1 MKFILLYILLLSGNE
16 LFANDTTSKVCYT
29 IDRSIHKWR
38 ELDTTETSV
47 KNTQEENI
55 VFSYPN
61 PSNSGIKFLIQSK
74 NLIINDITVVDFNGS
89 IIKKFD
95 VERINNNNTI
105 FWDTYSDDNKS
116 IPNGT
121 YFLRIELDKKSIIHK
136 FILSK

>member
-47 KNTQEENI
+47 ENIQEENI
-55 VFSYPN
+55 VLSYPN

-105 FWDTYSDDNKS
+105 FWDTYSDDNKP